1 MDWGIERSSLNAA
14 VQHGKK
20 SQEVQVKIT
29 GEMLK

>member
-1 MDWGIERSSLNAA
+1 MDGGIERGSPNAA

-29 GEMLK
+29 GKIV